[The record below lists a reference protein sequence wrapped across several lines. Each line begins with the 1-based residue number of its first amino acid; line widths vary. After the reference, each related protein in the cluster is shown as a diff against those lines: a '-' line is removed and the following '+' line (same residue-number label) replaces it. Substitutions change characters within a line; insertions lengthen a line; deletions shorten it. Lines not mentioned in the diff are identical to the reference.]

1 MRGELLGEK
10 GITVSAAVTISIIL
24 TAIIVGGVV
33 YVVTPKEERVPGEV
47 TESDVRDFL
56 SGASSSTVKDI
67 LSDVVDPDIIAEL
80 APPPGPGDV
89 ELTLGFVLGGYISG
103 STWDGRFIVAAERL
117 KTLYPWFDY
126 VYDEG
131 VVLGGKDPAVSA
143 RDLIET
149 MGADLVDSSWEPGG
163 IPAFHTLSTEY
174 PDLYFFDTVA
184 SDVSSGRNFSRY
196 FVRQYQAMYLEGL
209 VAGALTETN
218 KIGIAVGPA
227 CVQNYRRMAAFYLG
241 IKEANP
247 DATLYVKYVGEWYAP
262 AKERDVSLALVDLG
276 VDVLT
281 NYTDST
287 APVEVCAER
296 GIWYIGKDTDVASI
310 GDADLK
316 MDIIGDTPWATTDV
330 VAVSFDTRWEV
341 IWNYYL
347 KEYLAGVENP
357 ARLVFL
363 GMDDYISLPADHPFL
378 PEGTMLLAVDL
389 QNGGRIGVDAISPEA
404 DVSSEVKELIEKRRA
419 QMIAGVW
426 DPFFEYELVSSGE
439 GVEIPELELTVPP
452 EGTVVKPARTPASDE
467 FLLAKLNFQLEGIV
481 KVE

>member
-10 GITVSAAVTISIIL
+10 GISISAAVTISVIL
-24 TAIIVGGVV
+24 TAIIVGGAV
-33 YVVTPKEERVPGEV
+33 YVLKPEEEVVGGVTRSQVEN
-47 TESDVRDFL
+47 FL
-56 SGASSSTVKDI
+56 THASRSTVKDI

-80 APPPGPGDV
+80 VPPPGPGDV
-89 ELTLGFVLGGYISG
+89 ELTLGFVLGGYVSG

-117 KTLYPWFDY
+117 KTLYPWVDY

-131 VVLGGKDPAVSA
+131 VVLGGKDPAASA

-149 MGADLVDSSWEPGG
+149 EGADLVDSSWEPGG
-163 IPAFHTLSTEY
+163 IPAFHTVSSDY

-184 SDVSSGRNFSRY
+184 SDTSSERNFSRY
-196 FVRQYQAMYLEGL
+196 FIRQYQAMYLEGL
-209 VAGALTETN
+209 VAGALTKTN
-218 KIGIAVGPA
+218 KIGAAVGPA

-247 DATLYVKYVGEWYAP
+247 DATLYVKYVGEWYKP
-262 AKERDVSLALVDLG
+262 AVERDVSLALVDLG

-287 APVEVCAER
+287 APVEVCVER
-296 GIWYIGKDTDVASI
+296 GVWYIGKDTDVASI
-310 GDADLK
+310 GDKDLK
-316 MDIIGDTPWATTDV
+316 MDIIGTDPWATTDT
-330 VAVSFDTRWEV
+330 VAVTFDTRWEV
-341 IWNYYL
+341 LWNYYL
-347 KEYLAGVENP
+347 KEYLAGIENP

-363 GMDDYISLPADHPFL
+363 GMDDYISLPAGHSFL
-378 PEGTMLLAVDL
+378 PEETMLLAVDL
-389 QNGGRIGVDAISPEA
+389 QNGGEIGGDAISPKA
-404 DVSSEVKELIEKRRA
+404 DISSEVKELIEDRRA

-439 GVEIPELELTVPP
+439 GVEISELGLTVPSK
-452 EGTVVKPARTPASDE
+452 GTVVKPARTAASDE
-467 FLLAKLNFQLEGIV
+467 FLLAELNFRLEGIV